1 MIFDQDTYSSLG
13 LEYFRLKVF
22 WSWKISGLKPF
33 GENNGRISVH
43 ILMRFSERAG
53 GVPEVR

>member
-1 MIFDQDTYSSLG
+1 MIFNQNTYSLLG

-22 WSWKISGLKPF
+22 WSWKISVLKSF
-33 GENNGRISVH
+33 GINNGRISVH
-43 ILMRFSERAG
+43 ILMRFPERAG